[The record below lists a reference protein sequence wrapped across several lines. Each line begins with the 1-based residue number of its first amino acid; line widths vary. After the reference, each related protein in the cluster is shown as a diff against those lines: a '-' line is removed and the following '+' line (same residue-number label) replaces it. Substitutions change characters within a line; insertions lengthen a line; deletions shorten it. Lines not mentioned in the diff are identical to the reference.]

1 MIYSCMGVVSE
12 VDWIHLIRVG
22 VSIKKARGVIG
33 YGKNAYL
40 YYFSDSE
47 GSRSRVQKLGEM
59 KVERKDLHIRVW
71 GWCGELTGY
80 IWFGWG
86 LV

>member
-1 MIYSCMGVVSE
+1 MEKMHI
-12 VDWIHLIRVG
+12 
-22 VSIKKARGVIG
+22 
-33 YGKNAYL
+33 L

-47 GSRSRVQKLGEM
+47 GSRTRAQRLGEM
-59 KVERKDLHIRVW
+59 KVERKERYIRVC
-71 GWCGELTGY
+71 GLCGELTRY